1 MQHDEFE
8 EALLAESRLEGLR
21 AGRGG
26 TTPLSEVMD
35 EYELKI
41 ELHGAALGTD
51 RCPGPLCAGLRDQ
64 SATRNSFCPVTRAI
78 VSKSLSQ

>member
-8 EALLAESRLEGLR
+8 EALLAESRLEDLR

-35 EYELKI
+35 EYEL
-41 ELHGAALGTD
+41 ED
-51 RCPGPLCAGLRDQ
+51 
-64 SATRNSFCPVTRAI
+64 
-78 VSKSLSQ
+78 